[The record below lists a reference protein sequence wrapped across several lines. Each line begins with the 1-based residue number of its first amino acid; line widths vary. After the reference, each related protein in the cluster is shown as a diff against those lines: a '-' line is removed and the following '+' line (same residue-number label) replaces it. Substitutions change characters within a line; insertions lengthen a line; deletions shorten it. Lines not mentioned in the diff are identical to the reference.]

1 MTLAKRIHAV
11 TMPKWGIEMTEG
23 TLTEWTAREGQPVSK
38 GDPLLEV
45 ETDKIINTVEAPASG
60 VLRRITASVGEVKAV
75 GTLIA
80 VLADESVSE
89 ADVSSF
95 IDGFKGA
102 SVSFEP
108 EGAEPAGA
116 EPEGAEPQPVPAA
129 DGVTRGAASLDAAVA
144 DEPRVS
150 PIARRLADR
159 LGIDVSK
166 IQGTGRNGRV
176 SKEDVEAYAAQIAAA
191 AAAPGRS
198 SVAAAPGQSPGAG
211 ARATGA
217 TAPGTAARL
226 ATAANPS
233 TRTKLSATRAT
244 IARRL
249 TESKQT
255 IPHYRVQMD
264 VDVGKLQ
271 ARRKDLAAQHG
282 LKISLNDML
291 VSCTAQ
297 ALIQHPVLNAHLEAD
312 EIVQYQHADIA
323 IAVATDGGLITP
335 IVRGADQKTPVDIA
349 RVTADLADRAKR
361 GALTREDITGGTF
374 SISNLGMYGL
384 TSFDAIINPPQVAI
398 LAVGAAQD
406 RVIVRN
412 GAPAVAPMLTL
423 TLSADHRV
431 VDGAV
436 SAAFLAT
443 LRDIA
448 QT

>member
-1 MTLAKRIHAV
+1 MTAAKPIHPV

-23 TLTEWTAREGQPVSK
+23 TLSEWTAREGQSVSK

-60 VLRRITASVGEVKAV
+60 VLRRIVAPVGEVRAV

-89 ADVSSF
+89 DELTSF

-108 EGAEPAGA
+108 EGADAT
-116 EPEGAEPQPVPAA
+116 PAA
-129 DGVTRGAASLDAAVA
+129 APVEAGG

-150 PIARRLADR
+150 PIARRLAEK
-159 LGIDVSK
+159 LGIDVGK

-176 SKEDVEAYAAQIAAA
+176 SKEDVEAYAAK
-191 AAAPGRS
+191 
-198 SVAAAPGQSPGAG
+198 VAAAGQSAGPGA
-211 ARATGA
+211 TGS
-217 TAPGTAARL
+217 
-226 ATAANPS
+226 NPS
-233 TRTKLSATRAT
+233 TRTKLSAMRAT

-249 TESKQT
+249 SESKQT

-264 VDVGKLQ
+264 IDVGNLQ
-271 ARRKDLAAQHG
+271 SRRKELATQHG
-282 LKISLNDML
+282 VKISLNDML
-291 VSCTAQ
+291 VSCAAR
-297 ALIQHPVLNAHLEAD
+297 ALMRHPLLNAHFEGD

-323 IAVATDGGLITP
+323 MAVATEGGLITP
-335 IVRGADQKTPVDIA
+335 VVRAAEQKSPADIA
-349 RVTADLADRAKR
+349 RMTADLADKARR

-374 SISNLGMYGL
+374 SISNLGMFGL
-384 TSFDAIINPPQVAI
+384 TSFDAIINPPQVGI
-398 LAVGAAQD
+398 LSAGAAQD

-412 GAPAVAPMLTL
+412 GSPAVAQMLTL

-436 SAAFLAT
+436 GAAFLGT
-443 LRDIA
+443 VRDLA
-448 QT
+448 QA